1 MMRNVLNKGG
11 VQNEFKGL
19 VPCYKYFIS
28 SGHVHLGIHRRKLES
43 LLDIRHDRGDR
54 DGDNQC
60 IGKKERIIRI

>member
-19 VPCYKYFIS
+19 VPCYKYC
-28 SGHVHLGIHRRKLES
+28 IHRRKLES